1 MKPRPHRLAVNRM
14 SKPLFSTHGGDES
27 LTLTLHRCHVRT
39 LFAGVIVVA
48 ALGFGL
54 IFLDVYRAPATS
66 RPKPRTTSFLHKI
79 CGRASIRGVVQ
90 ARPYQMAISLQRR
103 KAPSADALVGAI
115 ATFVPIKAF
124 WQSGLVEMVAWAKN
138 EDAGSW
144 RGTVKLKCAENG
156 VEVINEFLRAG
167 QLILATLPDRSGLN
181 DRPGE
186 PVALIQQEGLVSFV
200 ESALHTGQ
208 QRDVS
213 AQIDAFPRAGST
225 AAYSRVRTKTSSR
238 YREPHSSRRTVQHF
252 HMHVLTWI
260 TRRKPRCFAG
270 TRCI

>member
-90 ARPYQMAISLQRR
+90 ARPYQMAISVQRR

-124 WQSGLVEMVAWAKN
+124 WQSGLIEMVAWAKN

-144 RGTVKLKCAENG
+144 RGTVLTCATSLARGSLLDDGWVGFVARAHNDPELG
-156 VEVINEFLRAG
+156 VSVI
-167 QLILATLPDRSGLN
+167 
-181 DRPGE
+181 RP
-186 PVALIQQEGLVSFV
+186 I
-200 ESALHTGQ
+200 
-208 QRDVS
+208 
-213 AQIDAFPRAGST
+213 
-225 AAYSRVRTKTSSR
+225 SSN
-238 YREPHSSRRTVQHF
+238 
-252 HMHVLTWI
+252 
-260 TRRKPRCFAG
+260 A
-270 TRCI
+270 